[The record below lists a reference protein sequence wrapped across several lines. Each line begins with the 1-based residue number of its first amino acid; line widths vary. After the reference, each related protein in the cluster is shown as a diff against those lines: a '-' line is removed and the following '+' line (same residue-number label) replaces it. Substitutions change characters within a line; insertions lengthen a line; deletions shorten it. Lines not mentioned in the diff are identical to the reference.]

1 MTKEVL
7 LNTLDELG
15 EEEFKC
21 FKWFLKDERLKD
33 SSTIP
38 KNKLENAKTW
48 DTVNLMIQTYTLPG
62 AVEVTKQIL
71 KKSQRNDLLQSL
83 LDTSSGPQGQSQE
96 VENMKNTMARQS
108 ENFQPDE
115 N

>member
-7 LNTLDELG
+7 LNTLDELRK
-15 EEEFKC
+15 EEFER

-48 DTVNLMIQTYTLPG
+48 DTVDLMIQTYTLPG
-62 AVEVTKQIL
+62 AVEVTKRIL
-71 KKSQRNDLLQSL
+71 KKINMNDLEQSL
-83 LDTSSGPQGQSQE
+83 SDSSLGPKGQR
-96 VENMKNTMARQS
+96 KT
-108 ENFQPDE
+108 
-115 N
+115 